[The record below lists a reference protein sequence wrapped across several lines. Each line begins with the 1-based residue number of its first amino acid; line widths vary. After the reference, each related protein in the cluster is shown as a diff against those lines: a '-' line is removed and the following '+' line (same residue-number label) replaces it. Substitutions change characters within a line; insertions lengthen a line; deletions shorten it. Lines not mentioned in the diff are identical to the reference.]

1 MKVLNFGSL
10 NLDYVYNVEH
20 FVREGETLSSTD
32 MNTFCGGKGLNQS
45 VALARAGAAVCHAGA
60 VGRSDGTA
68 LIEILNGAGVDTSY
82 IDKYDM
88 PSGHAIIQKNTA
100 GNNCILLYGG
110 ANQNISKEFIDEVL
124 RDFGDEDVL
133 LLQNE
138 ISNIDYLIERGYEK
152 GMHIVLNPSP
162 INEKIFEC
170 DLGKVEYLVL
180 NEIEAGDI
188 LERADQKNTTS
199 EKTDIDDAGM
209 ALRLSNMFDT
219 TKILLT
225 LGEKGSVYVDKEHI
239 YRQDIFKTEV
249 VDTTAAGD
257 TFTGFFIAGM
267 AAGRDVE
274 SDMRF
279 AAKASSIAVSRRGA
293 APSIPT
299 MEEVIKALEK

>member
-274 SDMRF
+274 TAMRF

>member
-188 LERADQKNTTS
+188 LERADQKNITS

-274 SDMRF
+274 TAMRF